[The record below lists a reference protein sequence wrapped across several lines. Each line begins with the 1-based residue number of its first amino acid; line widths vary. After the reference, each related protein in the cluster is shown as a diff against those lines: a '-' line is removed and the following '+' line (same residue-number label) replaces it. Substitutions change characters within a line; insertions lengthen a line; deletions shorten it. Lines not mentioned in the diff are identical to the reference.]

1 MRKCSRMLLLLI
13 LCAACLAG
21 CGVKDEWDEDRGEL
35 VRMDQLSLFLT
46 EKKQVDIMNL
56 LRKYNLNRRKTNES
70 KRSFAACIQ
79 YSL

>member
-1 MRKCSRMLLLLI
+1 MKKCRRTLLMII
-13 LCAACLAG
+13 LCAVCMAG

-46 EKKQVDIMNL
+46 EKRRIDIMNL
-56 LRKYNLNRRKTNES
+56 LRKYNVNRRKTNES